1 MRKLTKQEELLIS
14 EFQHHTLNFYLFLDR
29 IQNFVKPI
37 YDGCYATGSQY
48 DLQRIIKN
56 LKHEDRK
63 PLIDFNNFLPK
74 HFIEFFKSDVIK
86 ETNSFLRN
94 IETINQEAK
103 NNFLISDKL
112 SEIIEKHCSYFMEK
126 FKKTEIKTLDTLYE
140 GANYLNQ
147 EKFNELKQDFRD
159 YISSDI

>member
-1 MRKLTKQEELLIS
+1 M
-14 EFQHHTLNFYLFLDR
+14 
-29 IQNFVKPI
+29 
-37 YDGCYATGSQY
+37 
-48 DLQRIIKN
+48 
-56 LKHEDRK
+56 
-63 PLIDFNNFLPK
+63 
-74 HFIEFFKSDVIK
+74 IK

-112 SEIIEKHCSYFMEK
+112 SEIIEKHYSYFMEK
-126 FKKTEIKTLDTLYE
+126 FKKNEIKTLDTLYE